1 MPYEAYCL
9 TPTGEG
15 VPCCSFQNAHDIDN
29 LIQPHNNKIFNLP
42 VFQHLQD
49 VMDEGD
55 IPPYPYCNN
64 CLKKEASGG
73 KSYRMMYERNRQKI
87 DVPFEKNVLRHLD
100 ISFSNTCNL
109 SCIMC
114 SNIFSSKWNSIQKL
128 FPAEL
133 ADKKGNMPGN
143 FTHTLTKKQIDEILE
158 KCDSLITCSIKGGEP
173 LYDKKTLSNRKNL
186 VMPYF
191 MYPRI
196 YNSFY
201 KKINIINKPN
211 FNLRIF
217 FSGSIVEEGYGNFY
231 WKKEPEKFPNRVET
245 IKCILKEFKNEIF
258 LINSIND
265 LKTSQFNK
273 KKIIFCLH
281 DKVIKKTSYKL
292 NFKDNFNLLSQSC
305 FNLSCPGVVMPLCHH
320 LIEGI
325 KVGSIPITNCE
336 KLLIPNLN
344 KEISLNYSNLDE
356 LIEKFYEA
364 LNMENDRI
372 VYMRSKV
379 QNYYKAN
386 LSPEIFKQNFKK
398 TILDKKNKIICC
410 DDHRSVEL
418 I

>member
-1 MPYEAYCL
+1 MNYKEFKESLKFRKYDNWKIIIRFIEYKFKNFLITILVSLNKYKYNSKKIIDLGSFKDNSYINFFLYSLKDEFIFTYRNDENVTKLFRRIGFVNFFKYTLPQSNLRNEAIIKINM
-9 TPTGEG
+9 TSSEPG
-15 VPCCSFQNAHDIDN
+15 QNEDN
-29 LIQPHNNKIFNLP
+29 L
-42 VFQHLQD
+42 
-49 VMDEGD
+49 
-55 IPPYPYCNN
+55 
-64 CLKKEASGG
+64 S
-73 KSYRMMYERNRQKI
+73 I
-87 DVPFEKNVLRHLD
+87 DTNYY
-100 ISFSNTCNL
+100 
-109 SCIMC
+109 
-114 SNIFSSKWNSIQKL
+114 QY
-128 FPAEL
+128 
-133 ADKKGNMPGN
+133 
-143 FTHTLTKKQIDEILE
+143 
-158 KCDSLITCSIKGGEP
+158 
-173 LYDKKTLSNRKNL
+173 LYDKKNLSNKKNL
-186 VMPYF
+186 LMPYF

-217 FSGSIVEEGYGNFY
+217 FSGSVVEEGYGNFY
-231 WKKEPEKFPNRVET
+231 WKKEPEKFPNRVKT
-245 IKCILKEFKNEIF
+245 IKSILKEFKNEIF
-258 LINSIND
+258 LINSVTD

-344 KEISLNYSNLDE
+344 EEISLKYSNLDE

-379 QNYYKAN
+379 QDYYKAN

-398 TILDKKNKIICC
+398 IILDKKNKIICC
-410 DDHRSVEL
+410 DDHRSVKL